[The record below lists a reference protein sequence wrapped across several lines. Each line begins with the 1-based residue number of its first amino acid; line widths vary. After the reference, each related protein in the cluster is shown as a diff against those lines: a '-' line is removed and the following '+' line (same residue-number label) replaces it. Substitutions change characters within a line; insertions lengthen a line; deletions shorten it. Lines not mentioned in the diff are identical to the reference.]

1 MNDDLNEQEVIFE
14 ENDDADGAD
23 LDVDAVKEKIK
34 KLKEKLKKC
43 QEEKQ
48 EYLTGWQREKADFIN
63 FKRRQEEQAGE
74 WLKISQESLIHDI
87 LPIVD
92 AFEATKKNQESR
104 IKPASP
110 VIASQ
115 LSKNQEP
122 DGMLAIGAQ
131 LAKILE
137 KYGLEEIKS
146 VGEKFNPEFHEVV
159 ESAETAGGEEGK
171 IMEEIQKGYLLNG
184 KVLRASKVKV
194 IKNT

>member
-1 MNDDLNEQEVIFE
+1 MDQNLNGQENIYE
-14 ENDDADGAD
+14 EIEDEAE
-23 LDVDAVKEKIK
+23 LDVGVAKEKIG
-34 KLKEKLKKC
+34 KLNEKLKKC

-63 FKRRQEEQAGE
+63 FKRRYEEQAGE
-74 WLKISQESLIHDI
+74 WLRISQASLIHDI

-115 LSKNQEP
+115 LSKNQES
-122 DGMLAIGAQ
+122 DGILAIGAQ

-137 KYGLEEIKS
+137 KYGLEEIKA
-146 VGEKFNPEFHEVV
+146 VGEKFNPEFHEAV

-171 IMEEIQKGYLLNG
+171 IMEEMQKGYLLNG
-184 KVLRASKVKV
+184 KVLRTSKVKV